1 MRYSVSDKAPTPPP
15 APSDEP
21 KEPLPSPLST
31 PKPDQKTPNFN
42 KPKTDT
48 VIDDTISTKEDLVA
62 KVDDNDEQHDDSDSE
77 GELHIDMGSQ
87 EFTAQLY
94 LPKFVFTIHIY
105 YYLAFFYLFFEYS

>member
-48 VIDDTISTKEDLVA
+48 VIDDTISTKEDLEA

-87 EFTAQLY
+87 ECTIIFTKICFYNTY
-94 LPKFVFTIHIY
+94 LLLPSIFLLVF
-105 YYLAFFYLFFEYS
+105 